1 MLDVFLFD
9 IQVILQNTKFMAGET
24 REWGCGCG
32 RKSTSKLFL
41 VPDKVQGVENL
52 HPSIAAQCWTQEQL
66 QKQAETFQ
74 VSLGNF
80 CYA

>member
-1 MLDVFLFD
+1 MLDVFLLD

-24 REWGCGCG
+24 REWDRGCG
-32 RKSTSKLFL
+32 RTFMSKLFL
-41 VPDKVQGVENL
+41 VPDKVQSVESL
-52 HPSIAAQCWTQEQL
+52 QPSLAAQCWTQEQS